1 MLPRKTF
8 FSFVRVTDPA
18 RHGDYNAWHQL
29 DHLPENL
36 ALPGIAH
43 GDRWVHTPACA
54 AAAPGARPA
63 DDALAGVHYVA
74 AYWFREPAEASI
86 AAWQELAERSFQ
98 WGRRPDRAWVER
110 PLMGFFSVVSA
121 RVAPRLALSPE
132 ALPMRPAR
140 GVHLT
145 VTRLREP
152 HGDAAEAAFR
162 WHDREGIP
170 VRLALP
176 GVAGAHV
183 FSGDSTTLD
192 RGWSER
198 PGTTTFDAGGGE
210 RGQVRVELLF
220 LDGDPLEVAAALGG
234 AAGGSAPPLPAPPGE
249 LAEAEELLFRGPLET
264 ISPWGWNWFDGTAKM
279 V

>member
-1 MLPRKTF
+1 MLARKAF
-8 FSFVRVTDPA
+8 FSFIRVTDPA
-18 RHGDYNAWHQL
+18 RHADYNAWHQL

-54 AAAPGARPA
+54 AAAPADPPPA
-63 DDALAGVHYVA
+63 DPALAGVHYVA
-74 AYWFREPAEASI
+74 AYWFREPAEAAI
-86 AAWQELAERSFQ
+86 AAWQELAECSFQ

-121 RVAPRLALSPE
+121 RVSPRLALSPE

-140 GVHLT
+140 GVHVT

-170 VRLALP
+170 ARLELP
-176 GVAGAHV
+176 GVAGAYV

-198 PGTTTFDAGGGE
+198 PGTTTFDAGEGE
-210 RGQVRVELLF
+210 RGRVRVELLF
-220 LDGDPLEVAAALGG
+220 LDGEPLEVAAALSGAPGG
-234 AAGGSAPPLPAPPGE
+234 AAAVSPPA
-249 LAEAEELLFRGPLET
+249 LAAAEEVLFRGPLET
-264 ISPWGWNWFDGTAKM
+264 ISPWDWNWFDGTANM
-279 V
+279 A